1 MVANNLIYMFFHKKH
16 RFDSFGQLILEN
28 INISTLE
35 IEQKQRKSQKKKK
48 KKMFLLQY
56 LFILENFLGM
66 LEIIEKLLLTIL
78 RAIVCKYVTEK
89 ATCHVL

>member
-16 RFDSFGQLILEN
+16 RFDSFGQFILEN

-48 KKMFLLQY
+48 KKKNVFAPVS
-56 LFILENFLGM
+56 INIG
-66 LEIIEKLLLTIL
+66 KLPWN
-78 RAIVCKYVTEK
+78 A
-89 ATCHVL
+89 

>member
-1 MVANNLIYMFFHKKH
+1 MFFHKKH

-48 KKMFLLQY
+48 KKIFLLQY

>member
-1 MVANNLIYMFFHKKH
+1 MFFHKKH

-48 KKMFLLQY
+48 KKKKIFLLQY
-56 LFILENFLGM
+56 IFILEKFLGM
-66 LEIIEKLLLTIL
+66 LEIIETLLLTIL

>member
-35 IEQKQRKSQKKKK
+35 IEQKQRK